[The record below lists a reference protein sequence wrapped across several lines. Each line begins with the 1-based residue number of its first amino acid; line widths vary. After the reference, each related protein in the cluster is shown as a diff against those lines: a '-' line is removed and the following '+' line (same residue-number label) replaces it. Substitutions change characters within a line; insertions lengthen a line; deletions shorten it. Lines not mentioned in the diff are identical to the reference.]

1 MSNITLK
8 KSLSK
13 ISFCNKEC
21 FNINNNHTKE
31 SIINHI
37 QEKYKLQIINK
48 QYVLINPHMIRN
60 ISYHEHLLSTFTNG
74 NPYLLYLTKIDNIN
88 CSIFIDRKLKTG
100 YSYPKIHCV
109 QYKFDNE
116 LFENDT
122 MFTGELV
129 RDINHNW
136 LFLISDL
143 LIHEGELTKNKNVLV
158 RFQLIHDIL
167 DKYYTKDENVEI
179 CPIYVKKLFQYNQI
193 NEIFTD
199 FMPSLSY
206 VCKGIVFY
214 TLNSQFSNY
223 AWITPREHQIKV
235 YQEDELLDKFFKKY
249 PDYLQY
255 KNIKNDELDFINEFT
270 KTTNNNYQ
278 MSNNSNQIN
287 INNHNNNQISN
298 NNLQKNN
305 KQENSKQENCKQENS
320 KQENSK
326 QENCTLENCTLENS
340 EKENCKQKINDNQII
355 NGNQAILN
363 IIKTDIPD
371 IYHLYCADD
380 NKNKVGVAFIP
391 NMKISHKLYD
401 YFEINKNDLNCKVI
415 CNYHT
420 FFEKWIPVDFTNKD
434 SNTKEE
440 LINIINLNIQT
451 EN

>member
-167 DKYYTKDENVEI
+167 DTYYTKDENVEI

-193 NEIFTD
+193 NEIFID

-235 YQEDELLDKFFKKY
+235 YQEDELLDKFFEKY

-255 KNIKNDELDFINEFT
+255 KNIKNNELDFINEFT
-270 KTTNNNYQ
+270 KTDSNNYQ
-278 MSNNSNQIN
+278 MSNNNNYQSSN
-287 INNHNNNQISN
+287 NNSQSSNNNYQSSNNNNYNQISN
-298 NNLQKNN
+298 NNLLEKSKQENYKQENN
-305 KQENSKQENCKQENS
+305 KQEKSKQNI
-320 KQENSK
+320 
-326 QENCTLENCTLENS
+326 
-340 EKENCKQKINDNQII
+340 INNQII
-355 NGNQAILN
+355 NDNQAILN

-371 IYHLYCADD
+371 IYHLYCSND

-391 NMKISHKLYD
+391 NIKISHKLYD
-401 YFEINKNDLNCKVI
+401 YFDLNKNDLNCKVI

-434 SNTKEE
+434 SYTKEE